1 MNYDTLN
8 VFSISEDYY
17 IVREPDPQQDS
28 GMLAFHGFDAVIPY
42 RGLELII
49 ILGL

>member
-8 VFSISEDYY
+8 VFPISEDYH
-17 IVREPDPQQDS
+17 IVRGPDPQWDS
-28 GMLAFHGFDAVIPY
+28 GMLAFHGFDGVIPY
-42 RGLELII
+42 SSLELII